1 MPTETPASE
10 RGAGA
15 NANPLATS
23 AIKRSLFQLILLPP
37 KHLTLFKTRSF
48 YILFRLFRKSG
59 VTGNAGILAESMVSN
74 PIEIHRILRDI
85 GSPAG
90 ECDNRTACQDRTQV
104 KLHFIDEA
112 CVQRLTEHLAA
123 AFEQHAGH
131 ISFPQIGENCSE
143 RFALIN

>member
-15 NANPLATS
+15 NANPLAT
-23 AIKRSLFQLILLPP
+23 AINRSLFQFIVLPP

-59 VTGNAGILAESMVSN
+59 VTGNAGILAEPLVSN

-85 GSPAG
+85 CSPAG
-90 ECDNRTACQDRTQV
+90 ECDNRTACQDRTHV

-112 CVQRLTEHLAA
+112 CVQCLTEHLAA
-123 AFEQHAGH
+123 AFEQHTGH
-131 ISFPQIGENCSE
+131 ISLSSSGETRYE
-143 RFALIN
+143 RFD